1 LVSIDNL
8 FYEASKETN
17 QSVSFEM
24 SANEC
29 LFAFF
34 TANSGATQAKY
45 NTFEAEGNAKLTAAK
60 AERDAAEA
68 KCVAIQAEVNAKL
81 TAAKAERDAA
91 EAKCVA
97 IQAEVDTKLI
107 ELKKDV
113 EAAKA
118 AEAAFASIAT
128 SSTPSAPQPKPSEP
142 QPKPSVPQPKPS
154 ATQPKPSELQP
165 KPSPSPVQFRTNAP
179 SGAVKP
185 LAKKDDGQCTMPDS
199 MPYSMPYSM
208 QDSEQELFTGSTVIF
223 TNCFEKTC
231 DYVPTTPQ
239 DAIWCSD
246 MLLAGRFS
254 TSSGSDQ
261 GKVRCVFAKPRADG
275 WVIKFTIPKEQLRL
289 FEKLRVVEK
298 SMCKHTGKLQ
308 WRLPL
313 YNHTFT
319 EWVDNHRVVPQDDYT
334 SSTPPPPPLLSAYF
348 KTR

>member
-1 LVSIDNL
+1 
-8 FYEASKETN
+8 
-17 QSVSFEM
+17 M

-34 TANSGATQAKY
+34 TANIGATQAKCDAA
-45 NTFEAEGNAKLTAAK
+45 EAEGNAKLTAAK
-60 AERDAAEA
+60 AERDAAKAERDATKAKYDAAEA
-68 KCVAIQAEVNAKL
+68 KC
-81 TAAKAERDAA
+81 DAA

-128 SSTPSAPQPKPSEP
+128 SSTPSAPQPKPSVPQPKPKPKPSEP
-142 QPKPSVPQPKPS
+142 QPKPSVP
-154 ATQPKPSELQP
+154 QPKPSELQP

-179 SGAVKP
+179 SGAVRP
-185 LAKKDDGQCTMPDS
+185 LAKKDDVQNS
-199 MPYSMPYSM
+199 MPYSMPDSMPYSM

-223 TNCFEKTC
+223 TNWFQKTC

-239 DAIWCSD
+239 DAICCSN

-254 TSSGSDQ
+254 TSSSSGSDQ
-261 GKVRCVFAKPRADG
+261 GEVRCVFAKPRADG

-289 FEKLRVVEK
+289 FIQLKVVEK
-298 SMCKHTGKLQ
+298 SMCKQTGKLQ

-348 KTR
+348 